1 MPHKKAKQAID
12 ELNVELKRTPEET
25 GALEGLLEQARE
37 DIERFT
43 PEALQDL
50 MEALQRESDEFEAE
64 HPRITAL
71 INQVMHALG
80 GLGI

>member
-50 MEALQRESDEFEAE
+50 MEALQRESDEFEVE
-64 HPRITAL
+64 HPRITR
-71 INQVMHALG
+71 
-80 GLGI
+80 